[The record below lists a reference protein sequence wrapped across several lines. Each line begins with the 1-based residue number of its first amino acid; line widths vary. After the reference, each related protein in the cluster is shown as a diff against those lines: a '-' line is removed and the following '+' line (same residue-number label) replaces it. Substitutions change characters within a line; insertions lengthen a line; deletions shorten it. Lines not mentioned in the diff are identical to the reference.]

1 VVTIPDTVSSQAKS
15 KSRRTRAIL
24 ILSAIALFL
33 IAATVGIRGAGRWLV
48 REDAIAP
55 ADVIVVL
62 SGGLPYR
69 AEGAA
74 AIFKQGYAPEVW
86 VSWPESPAA
95 EMESLGV
102 KYVGEEEYSR
112 QILIAGGVPAT
123 AIHIF
128 PETIIDTQQEIEE
141 IARDMRGAGKSR
153 VIIVTS
159 PQHTRRVRALWNRL
173 AGNGLQASVRA
184 AYQDPYDADHW
195 WRNSRDALSVVREF
209 LGLLNA
215 WAGLPVRPH
224 AR

>member
-1 VVTIPDTVSSQAKS
+1 MATIPAPASPPDQPNPRKI
-15 KSRRTRAIL
+15 RAL
-24 ILSAIALFL
+24 HILSVIALFSIL
-33 IAATVGIRGAGRWLV
+33 AIIGIRGAGRWLV
-48 REDAIAP
+48 REDKLAP

-62 SGGLPYR
+62 SGAMPYR

-74 AIFKQGYAPEVW
+74 TIYAQGYAPDVW

-95 EMESLGV
+95 ELASLDV
-102 KYVGEEEYSR
+102 KFVGEEEYSR
-112 QILIAGGVPAT
+112 QILIAEGVPPT

-141 IARDMRGAGKSR
+141 IARDMRSAGKSR

-173 AGNGLQASVRA
+173 AGKGLRASVRA
-184 AYQDPYDADHW
+184 AYEDPFDADHW

-209 LGLLNA
+209 LGLLNV
-215 WAGLPVRPH
+215 WAGLPVHPH